1 MFLFFTGLLFSISF
15 NLQLRIVICIVINRK
30 LAWWLVF
37 HYLDKVPNADINTCA
52 ELPYCSDFLLYSEQ
66 YPNSVVLH
74 TQMVSLLL
82 YEYCGWF
89 KKIQLPYKVRYNGHH
104 IWNFLSWQN
113 DPLRQGIL
121 VYPSL
126 ADHMITTKLGITAW
140 GSHHSLLCMKALTSL
155 IPQSISPQRKS
166 SKLLSAGIHNT

>member
-1 MFLFFTGLLFSISF
+1 MNIHKKYSTNSAYIGIKLFNRVHFTKTLYLNMRIQKKITSASVVNNRNAPRFQMIEQKVACLCHKIFHNKRLFLFFTGLLFSISF

-82 YEYCGWF
+82 YEYCG
-89 KKIQLPYKVRYNGHH
+89 
-104 IWNFLSWQN
+104 
-113 DPLRQGIL
+113 
-121 VYPSL
+121 
-126 ADHMITTKLGITAW
+126 
-140 GSHHSLLCMKALTSL
+140 
-155 IPQSISPQRKS
+155 
-166 SKLLSAGIHNT
+166 